1 MLVFLETGVQIIF
14 DTVRTLGILS
24 LLVKW
29 ANWLSFRKLHVQ
41 VDWDKVTWAYVMPY
55 GIGL

>member
-1 MLVFLETGVQIIF
+1 M
-14 DTVRTLGILS
+14 VRTLGILS

-41 VDWDKVTWAYVMPY
+41 VDWDKVSWASVMPC
-55 GIGL
+55 GIGLYRQLASLSGV